1 MNKLSP
7 AKEEELLR
15 YLDGELD
22 VAQKINLETE
32 IKSSTIL
39 KTRLEELQ
47 SVRSF
52 LMRKSTFETPS
63 KNFTMKVMEGLD
75 VQPVRSLFS
84 PRKGLLLLIGVI
96 IASAIS
102 LMLLTNGVFDQTT
115 TSLIVDATPIKN
127 KWIQDTTFSIPFNGK
142 ILVNG
147 IIFLNLGLALILLD
161 RTILRPLFQKR
172 TSMGY

>member
-22 VAQKINLETE
+22 PAQKINLESE
-32 IKSSTIL
+32 IQSSVIL

-47 SVRSF
+47 YVQSF
-52 LMRKSTFETPS
+52 LLYKATLETPS
-63 KNFTMKVMEGLD
+63 KNFTLKVMEGLD
-75 VQPVRSLFS
+75 AQPVRSLFS
-84 PRKGLLLLIGVI
+84 PRKGLLLLIGII

-102 LMLLTNGVFDQTT
+102 LMLLTSGVFDQTT
-115 TSLIVDATPIKN
+115 TSLIVDAPFKN
-127 KWIQDTTFSIPFNGK
+127 KWIQDPSFSIPFNGK

-147 IIFLNLGLALILLD
+147 IIFLNLALALMLLD

-172 TSMGY
+172 TSVGY

>member
-15 YLDGELD
+15 YLDGELES
-22 VAQKINLETE
+22 VQKTSLEAE
-32 IKSSTIL
+32 IQGSIIL
-39 KTRLEELQ
+39 KKRLQELQ
-47 SVRSF
+47 TVQSF
-52 LMRKSTFETPS
+52 LMRKATLESPS
-63 KNFTMKVMEGLD
+63 KNFTLKVMEGLD
-75 VQPVRSLFS
+75 TQPVRSLFS

-96 IASAIS
+96 IASGIS
-102 LMLLTNGVFDQTT
+102 LMLLTGGVFDSTT
-115 TSLIVDATPIKN
+115 TSLIVDAPEN
-127 KWIQDTTFSIPFNGK
+127 KWIQDPSFSIPFNGK

-147 IIFLNLGLALILLD
+147 IIFLNLALALVLLD

>member
-7 AKEEELLR
+7 AKEEELLS

-22 VAQKINLETE
+22 TVQKTNLEAE
-32 IKSSTIL
+32 IQSSTIL
-39 KTRLEELQ
+39 KKRLQELQ
-47 SVRSF
+47 TIRTF
-52 LMRKSTFETPS
+52 LMRKATLESPS
-63 KNFTMKVMEGLD
+63 KNFTLNVMEGLEA
-75 VQPVRSLFS
+75 QPIRSLFS

-115 TSLIVDATPIKN
+115 TSLIVDAPKN

-147 IIFLNLGLALILLD
+147 IIFLNLALALVLLD
-161 RTILRPLFQKR
+161 RTVLRPLFQKR
-172 TSMGY
+172 ASVGY

>member
-22 VAQKINLETE
+22 PAQKINLEAE
-32 IKSSTIL
+32 IQRSSIL
-39 KTRLEELQ
+39 KVRLEELQ
-47 SVRSF
+47 LGRSF
-52 LMRKSTFETPS
+52 LLRKAMLETPS

-75 VQPVRSLFS
+75 AHPVRSSFS
-84 PRKGLLLLIGVI
+84 PSKGLLLLFGII

-115 TSLIVDATPIKN
+115 TSLVLDAAPIKN
-127 KWIQDTTFSIPFNGK
+127 KWIQDTSFSIPFNGK

-147 IIFLNLGLALILLD
+147 IIFLNLGLALMLLD
-161 RTILRPLFQKR
+161 RTVLRPFFQKR
-172 TSMGY
+172 AAFGL

>member
-22 VAQKINLETE
+22 TGQKINLENE
-32 IKSSTIL
+32 IQNSEIL
-39 KTRLEELQ
+39 RKRLQELQ
-47 SVRSF
+47 TVQSF
-52 LMRKSTFETPS
+52 LMRKATLESPS
-63 KNFTMKVMEGLD
+63 KNFTLKVMEGLEA
-75 VQPVRSLFS
+75 QPVRSLIS
-84 PRKGLLLLIGVI
+84 PRKGILLLIGVI

-102 LMLLTNGVFDQTT
+102 LILLTNGVFDQTT
-115 TSLIVDATPIKN
+115 TSLMVDATPIKN

>member
-22 VAQKINLETE
+22 VAQKINLEAE
-32 IKSSTIL
+32 IKGSTIL
-39 KTRLEELQ
+39 KTRLDELQ

-52 LMRKSTFETPS
+52 LMRKATLETPS
-63 KNFTMKVMEGLD
+63 KNFTLKVMEGLD
-75 VQPVRSLFS
+75 AQPVRSLFS
-84 PRKGLLLLIGVI
+84 PRKGLLLLVGVI

-102 LMLLTNGVFDQTT
+102 LMLITSGVFDQTT
-115 TSLIVDATPIKN
+115 TSLIVDAPIKN

-147 IIFLNLGLALILLD
+147 IIFINLGLALILLD

>member
-22 VAQKINLETE
+22 AVEKTNLEAE
-32 IKSSTIL
+32 IQRSSL
-39 KTRLEELQ
+39 LRTRVEELQ
-47 SVRSF
+47 FVRSF
-52 LMRKSTFETPS
+52 LVRKATMETPS
-63 KNFTMKVMEGLD
+63 KNFTLKVMEGLD
-75 VQPVRSLFS
+75 AQPIRALFS
-84 PRKGLLLLIGVI
+84 PRKGLMLLIGVI
-96 IASAIS
+96 IASGIS
-102 LMLLTNGVFDQTT
+102 LMLLANGVFDQTT
-115 TSLIVDATPIKN
+115 TSLIVDAPKN
-127 KWIQDTTFSIPFNGK
+127 KWIQDTTFAIPFNGK

-172 TSMGY
+172 TSMEYQ

>member
-39 KTRLEELQ
+39 KTRLDELQ

-52 LMRKSTFETPS
+52 LMRKSTLETPS
-63 KNFTMKVMEGLD
+63 KNFTLKVMEGLD

-115 TSLIVDATPIKN
+115 TSLIVDTAPIKN

-172 TSMGY
+172 TSMGF

>member
-15 YLDGELD
+15 YLDGELNA
-22 VAQKINLETE
+22 AQKINLEAE
-32 IKSSTIL
+32 IQNSSLL

-47 SVRSF
+47 FVRSF
-52 LMRKSTFETPS
+52 LTHRATLETPS
-63 KNFTMKVMEGLD
+63 KNFTLKVMEGLD
-75 VQPVRSLFS
+75 AQPVRSLFS
-84 PRKGLLLLIGVI
+84 PRKGLVLLIGVI

-115 TSLIVDATPIKN
+115 TSLIVDAAPIKN
-127 KWIQDTTFSIPFNGK
+127 KWIQDTTFAIPFNGK

-147 IIFLNLGLALILLD
+147 IIFLNLALALILLD